1 MRLVA
6 VNGAN
11 LQLVTPSTVVSFSAG
26 LQGAWIAG
34 CHGTAVCGA
43 GRRESQCFGKKLLA
57 SAQRYLSGMAP
68 VHPAPWAVATPA
80 SGGAADAGAAQSLIT
95 VPGAGLPYVALAAK
109 QPQRVVLHRVF
120 DPQQGELPANPAQI
134 CLAGVN
140 SLCRCA
146 KSDKRVVRQLFH
158 ACQTTAHMAV
168 GGRGQC
174 PPGRVAGQFA
184 AIPAIPALFASDGDA
199 MKTNSPYATF
209 VMPWPT
215 CQPTG

>member
-11 LQLVTPSTVVSFSAG
+11 LQLATSSTVVSFSAG
-26 LQGAWIAG
+26 LKGAWNPG

-43 GRRESQCFGKKLLA
+43 GRRESQCFGKNCSQVRKDTCRA
-57 SAQRYLSGMAP
+57 WRLSTQPLGRSLRR
-68 VHPAPWAVATPA
+68 PAAVLQH
-80 SGGAADAGAAQSLIT
+80 AGAAQSLIT

-134 CLAGVN
+134 GLAGVN

-146 KSDKRVVRQLFH
+146 KSDKRVVRQLFP
-158 ACQTTAHMAV
+158 ASQTIAHITV
-168 GGRGQC
+168 GGRCQC

-199 MKTNSPYATF
+199 MKTNSPCGTF